1 MKATNAVLLCA
12 VMCVGQLVSA
22 AEVKVDV
29 TKTHQVFHG
38 FGTCLKSWGNRE
50 TGPVVSGQY
59 DPDLQW
65 RYAEDL
71 GMKVVR
77 IPISKWVYEHENP
90 YGIEPSATAEGMRD
104 PDAISYKDFRWAY
117 NSGRARGRIQYPV
130 DFAKAI
136 VRLNPRVKV
145 IGSVWS
151 PPHWMKEPAESG
163 PGKRFHWSKYGC
175 SSCGGHLN
183 PDYYEHYAHYL
194 AEWIKGLKQVHGIDL
209 YAISIQNELHFYEPY
224 NSCVY
229 TPQEFA
235 DVVAVVGKVFEEE
248 DIPTRIMGPE
258 DMTKF
263 PARTMG
269 YVRAAM
275 ANPKSAEALSVI
287 CSHGYADGVQTSLA
301 ADDALRLWQTIQEVC
316 PGKEWWMTETGGGGG
331 KWHDIEMVWQHGK
344 RKGQKR
350 TVKGALSGFATRLHN
365 AIVHG
370 NASLWTTWQYLD
382 TSEGTRAG
390 LINVSGGEA
399 VFTKKY
405 YVQKHFARWT
415 PQGAHRVEAAADSEG
430 LLAVAFHYQESGA
443 LSVVVQNHAE
453 EARKVSLRL
462 SGLDGVDSLQLYLTD
477 ADHDC
482 SEMTDVSVSDGQ
494 AALALPARSI
504 VTLTQSVGR

>member
-1 MKATNAVLLCA
+1 MKAVLLCA

-38 FGTCLKSWGNRE
+38 FGTCLKSWGKRE

-59 DPDLQW
+59 DPELQR

-71 GMKVVR
+71 GLKVVR
-77 IPISKWVYEHENP
+77 IPIGKWVYEWENP
-90 YGIEPSATAEGMRD
+90 YGIEPSATPEGMRA
-104 PDAISYKDFRWAY
+104 PDAINHKDFRWAY
-117 NSGRARGRIQYPV
+117 DSGRARGRIQYPV

-175 SSCGGHLN
+175 SSCGGRLN
-183 PDYYEHYAHYL
+183 PAYYEHYAHYL
-194 AEWIKGLKQVHGIDL
+194 AKWIKGLKQVHGIDL

-248 DIPTRIMGPE
+248 GIGTLIMGPE

-275 ANPKSAEALSVI
+275 ADPKSAEALSVI
-287 CSHGYADGVQTSLA
+287 CSHGYADGIETSLE
-301 ADDALRLWQTIQEVC
+301 ADDALKLWQMMQEVC

-331 KWHDIEMVWQHGK
+331 KWHDIEMVWQHGR

-350 TVKGALSGFATRLHN
+350 IVKGALSGFATRLHN
-365 AIVHG
+365 ALVHG

-390 LINVSGGEA
+390 LVDVSGEEP

-415 PQGAHRVEAAADSEG
+415 PQGAHRVEAAADRED
-430 LLAVAFHYQESGA
+430 LLAVAFHHQESGA

-453 EARKVSLRL
+453 VARAVTLNL
-462 SGLDGVDSLQLYLTD
+462 SGLEDVQSLQMYVTD
-477 ADHDC
+477 GERDC
-482 SEMTDVSVSDGQ
+482 LALDEVPVRDGQ
-494 AALALPARSI
+494 AVLNLPALSI
-504 VTLTQSVGR
+504 VTAANSPGR